1 MARNYQVATEFTITD
16 RATAS
21 LNRMSAAGR
30 GLGGAWRN
38 GVAQAQ
44 RQLDA
49 FGQSIKTAGKMA
61 VGLGVGAVSAGLAV
75 ATKQY
80 AEFDAAVRAAGASYG
95 PAFSQ
100 AADFED
106 KISEIGKAVRAV
118 AAATEFDAVQSAN
131 AMKTLAQAGVK
142 SEQAIALLPGVAD
155 LATDEGV
162 QSLVDACP
170 KLDGLVNNA
179 GYTHTM
185 LTNFIN
191 REALSQQLEVNTI
204 APILLFQR
212 LLKAKKLSKGSSVV
226 FTSSISGLCCAGLG
240 NVLYST
246 SKSAINGFVK
256 NAALDLASRNIRINA
271 VAPGMVDTHIYDA
284 GTISAEQLEAER
296 QRYPMKRFGKPEEV
310 AYAIIYLL
318 SDASSFTTGT
328 TIVLDGG
335 VTLQ

>member
-1 MARNYQVATEFTITD
+1 MYNPFSLDGKTVLVTGASSGIG
-16 RATAS
+16 RATAIECSKLGATVVVTGRNECRLQETLS
-21 LNRMSAAGR
+21 LME
-30 GLGGAWRN
+30 
-38 GVAQAQ
+38 
-44 RQLDA
+44 
-49 FGQSIKTAGKMA
+49 
-61 VGLGVGAVSAGLAV
+61 GVGHQL
-75 ATKQY
+75 
-80 AEFDAAVRAAGASYG
+80 
-95 PAFSQ
+95 
-100 AADFED
+100 
-106 KISEIGKAVRAV
+106 II
-118 AAATEFDAVQSAN
+118 
-131 AMKTLAQAGVK
+131 
-142 SEQAIALLPGVAD
+142 AD
-155 LATDEGV
+155 LASDEGV
-162 QSLVDACP
+162 QSLVDVCP

-284 GTISAEQLEAER
+284 GTISAEQLEAEK

-318 SDASSFTTGT
+318 SDASSFTTGST
-328 TIVLDGG
+328 LVLDGG

>member
-1 MARNYQVATEFTITD
+1 MYNPFSLEGKTILVTGASSGIG
-16 RATAS
+16 RATAVECS
-21 LNRMSAAGR
+21 KM
-30 GLGGAWRN
+30 GASVVLTGRN
-38 GVAQAQ
+38 GARLQE
-44 RQLDA
+44 
-49 FGQSIKTAGKMA
+49 T
-61 VGLGVGAVSAGLAV
+61 VSMMEG
-75 ATKQY
+75 
-80 AEFDAAVRAAGASYG
+80 
-95 PAFSQ
+95 
-100 AADFED
+100 
-106 KISEIGKAVRAV
+106 
-118 AAATEFDAVQSAN
+118 SAH
-131 AMKTLAQAGVK
+131 Q
-142 SEQAIALLPGVAD
+142 IIIAD
-155 LATDEGV
+155 LATDDGV
-162 QSLVDACP
+162 QCLVDKCP

-179 GYTHTM
+179 GYTYTM

-212 LLKAKKLSKGSSVV
+212 LLKAKKIGKGSSVV
-226 FTSSISGLCCAGLG
+226 FTASISGLCCAGLG

-271 VAPGMVDTHIYDA
+271 VAPGMVDTHILDA
-284 GTISAEQLEAER
+284 GTISEEQLEAER

-335 VTLQ
+335 FTLQ

>member
-1 MARNYQVATEFTITD
+1 MYNPFSLEGKTILVTGASSGIG
-16 RATAS
+16 RATAVECS
-21 LNRMSAAGR
+21 KLGATVILTGR
-30 GLGGAWRN
+30 NEARL
-38 GVAQAQ
+38 QE
-44 RQLDA
+44 
-49 FGQSIKTAGKMA
+49 T
-61 VGLGVGAVSAGLAV
+61 VSMMEGDEH
-75 ATKQY
+75 Q
-80 AEFDAAVRAAGASYG
+80 
-95 PAFSQ
+95 
-100 AADFED
+100 
-106 KISEIGKAVRAV
+106 II
-118 AAATEFDAVQSAN
+118 
-131 AMKTLAQAGVK
+131 
-142 SEQAIALLPGVAD
+142 IAD
-155 LATDEGV
+155 LATDDGV
-162 QSLVDACP
+162 QCLVDNCP

-212 LLKAKKLSKGSSVV
+212 LLKAKKIGKGSSVV
-226 FTSSISGLCCAGLG
+226 FTASISGLCCAGLG

-271 VAPGMVDTHIYDA
+271 VAPGMVDTHILDA
-284 GTISAEQLEAER
+284 GTISEEQLEAER

-318 SDASSFTTGT
+318 SDASSFTTGS

-335 VTLQ
+335 FTLQ

>member
-1 MARNYQVATEFTITD
+1 MYNPFSLEGKTVLVTGASSGIG
-16 RATAS
+16 RATAIECS
-21 LNRMSAAGR
+21 KMGATVVVTGR
-30 GLGGAWRN
+30 NEARL
-38 GVAQAQ
+38 QE
-44 RQLDA
+44 
-49 FGQSIKTAGKMA
+49 T
-61 VGLGVGAVSAGLAV
+61 VSMMEG
-75 ATKQY
+75 TTHQ
-80 AEFDAAVRAAGASYG
+80 
-95 PAFSQ
+95 
-100 AADFED
+100 
-106 KISEIGKAVRAV
+106 II
-118 AAATEFDAVQSAN
+118 
-131 AMKTLAQAGVK
+131 
-142 SEQAIALLPGVAD
+142 VAD

-162 QSLVDACP
+162 RSLVDACP

-212 LLKAKKLSKGSSVV
+212 LLKAKKLSKDSSVV

-256 NAALDLASRNIRINA
+256 NSALDLASRNIRINA
-271 VAPGMVDTHIYDA
+271 VAPGMVDTHILDA
-284 GTISAEQLEAER
+284 GTISEEQLEAER

-310 AYAIIYLL
+310 AYAMIYLL

-328 TIVLDGG
+328 TLILDGG

>member
-1 MARNYQVATEFTITD
+1 MYNPFSLEGKTILVTGASSGIG
-16 RATAS
+16 RATAVECS
-21 LNRMSAAGR
+21 KM
-30 GLGGAWRN
+30 GASVVLTGRN
-38 GVAQAQ
+38 GARLSETVSMMEG
-44 RQLDA
+44 DA
-49 FGQSIKTAGKMA
+49 HQI
-61 VGLGVGAVSAGLAV
+61 
-75 ATKQY
+75 
-80 AEFDAAVRAAGASYG
+80 
-95 PAFSQ
+95 
-100 AADFED
+100 
-106 KISEIGKAVRAV
+106 II
-118 AAATEFDAVQSAN
+118 
-131 AMKTLAQAGVK
+131 
-142 SEQAIALLPGVAD
+142 AD
-155 LATDEGV
+155 LATDDGV
-162 QSLVDACP
+162 QCLVDKCP

-212 LLKAKKLSKGSSVV
+212 LLKVKKIGKGSSVV
-226 FTSSISGLCCAGLG
+226 FTASISGLCCAVLG

-271 VAPGMVDTHIYDA
+271 VAPGMVNTHILDA
-284 GTISAEQLEAER
+284 GTISEEQLEAER

-335 VTLQ
+335 FTLQ